1 MNANKPLSLKLI
13 SAELCSNLPTH
24 PCIQS
29 YLSNHLPRL
38 IFCFSS
44 TECSTSLILLYASMI
59 GKVSALPLLQHLKM
73 KELCP
78 EFHEG
83 GRDCLRLKLSPGD
96 TLPVPSMILDERMS
110 YWEVSTTWWE
120 KVEWLRIYSTCKFL
134 QFFFRKYSHKL
145 KWEFKM
151 WKFQKENNPENV
163 PLLFLRSYY
172 IIIRVI

>member
-1 MNANKPLSLKLI
+1 MHCFQWRICLAVGVLNQMIFHECKQAIVTEVNFSSTMFK
-13 SAELCSNLPTH
+13 LPTH

-29 YLSNHLPRL
+29 YLSNYLPRL
-38 IFCFSS
+38 IFYFSS
-44 TECSTSLILLYASMI
+44 TECSTTLILLYASVI

-78 EFHEG
+78 EFHER

-151 WKFQKENNPENV
+151 WNFQK
-163 PLLFLRSYY
+163 
-172 IIIRVI
+172 